1 MAVQPFFGRMHLP
14 NCKPSIMSANN
25 SPREEELIE
34 GCLKGNR
41 KSQRQ
46 LYEYY
51 SGNFLSICMR
61 YVKDRELAQDVLVEG
76 FMKIF
81 ESLSQFKGEGSF
93 EGWMKR
99 VMVTQAL
106 ITLRKNKKL
115 AMEINLDEP
124 DLNFSIAPDLNDL
137 EVEDLLQL
145 VAALPLGYRTVFNL
159 YAIEGYSHREICTML
174 DISENTSKSQLSRA
188 RAILQQKI
196 TTTQSKTVKRN
207 GR

>member
-1 MAVQPFFGRMHLP
+1 
-14 NCKPSIMSANN
+14 MSANN
-25 SPREEELIE
+25 LRREEELID

-46 LYEYY
+46 LYEHY
-51 SGNFLSICMR
+51 SGSFLSICMR
-61 YVKDRELAQDVLVEG
+61 YVKNRELAQDVLVEG

-99 VMVTQAL
+99 VIVTQAL
-106 ITLRKNKKL
+106 LTLRKNKKL
-115 AMEINLDEP
+115 AMEVNLDEP
-124 DLNFSIAPDLNDL
+124 DQGFSIAPDLNTL

-145 VAALPLGYRTVFNL
+145 VAALPVGYRTVFNL
-159 YAIEGYSHREICTML
+159 YAIEGYSHREICEML

-196 TTTQSKTVKRN
+196 TTNQIKTVKRN

>member
-1 MAVQPFFGRMHLP
+1 
-14 NCKPSIMSANN
+14 MSAKYRI
-25 SPREEELIE
+25 REEELID

-46 LYEYY
+46 LYECY
-51 SGNFLSICMR
+51 SGSFLSLCMR
-61 YVKDRELAQDVLVEG
+61 YVKDMDLAQDVLVEG

-81 ESLSQFKGEGSF
+81 DNLSQYKKEGSF

-106 ITLRKNKKL
+106 LTLRKNKKL
-115 AMEINLDEP
+115 AMEVNLDDPERE
-124 DLNFSIAPDLNDL
+124 ITAAPDMNVL
-137 EVEDLLQL
+137 EVEELLQL
-145 VAALPLGYRTVFNL
+145 VAALPVGYRTVFNL
-159 YAIEGYSHREICTML
+159 FAIEGYSHREICEML
-174 DISENTSKSQLSRA
+174 NISENTSKSQLSRA

-196 TTTQSKTVKRN
+196 SATSTKTVKKN